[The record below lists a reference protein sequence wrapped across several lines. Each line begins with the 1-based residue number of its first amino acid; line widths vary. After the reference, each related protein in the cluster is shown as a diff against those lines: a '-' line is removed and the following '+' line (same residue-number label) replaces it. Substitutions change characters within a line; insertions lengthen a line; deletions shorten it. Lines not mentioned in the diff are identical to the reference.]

1 MTKKKILV
9 CPLNWGLG
17 HAARC
22 VPIIRLLMQRGH
34 EVHLASDGIALELIK
49 KEFPDL
55 PTMELPKY
63 GIHYKGKSLLA
74 AVIGQLPSILN
85 AVIKERKCVRAYAEK
100 HGMDVIISDNR
111 FGCYSS
117 GCDNIFITHQLRIL
131 TPYRIMSAVAGLLN
145 RFFIRHFDRIWVPDF
160 PPPQNISGDMSL
172 SGSLQPA
179 YLGPLSRL
187 QKRTRPIVR
196 DFIVI
201 LSGPEPAR
209 SDFEKEII
217 RQAISTPYRFL
228 LVRGVGDDVSA
239 PEYTADNVFWV
250 NNMTSDELSDAIAE
264 SRRVISRTGYT
275 TIMDLM
281 SLGASGILVPTPGQ
295 PEQEY
300 LGKKLGLQGRSIIS
314 AQKDFN
320 LRLLAGQSLDD
331 GRAFEPIGHDLTE
344 KALEDSGL

>member
-22 VPIIRLLMQRGH
+22 VPIVRLLVQRGH
-34 EVHLASDGIALELIK
+34 EVHLASDGIAMELLK

-55 PTMELPKY
+55 PAMELPKY

-74 AVIGQLPSILN
+74 AVVGQLPSILN
-85 AVIKERKCVRAYAEK
+85 AVIKERRCVQVYAEQ

-131 TPYRIMSAVAGLLN
+131 TPYRMMSAIAGLAN
-145 RFFIRHFDRIWVPDF
+145 RFFIRHFNRIWVPDF
-160 PPPQNISGDMSL
+160 PPPQNISGDMSMP
-172 SGSLQPA
+172 GSLQPA
-179 YLGPLSRL
+179 YIGPLTRL
-187 QKRTRPIVR
+187 QGHKRPLVR

-228 LVRGVGDDVSA
+228 LVRGVSDDVSA
-239 PEYTADNVFWV
+239 PEYSGANISWV

-300 LGKKLGLQGRSIIS
+300 LGKRLRQEGRFIIS
-314 AQKDFN
+314 TQKDFN

-331 GRAFEPIGHDLTE
+331 DRIFEPIGHDLTE
-344 KALEDSGL
+344 KALQDSGL